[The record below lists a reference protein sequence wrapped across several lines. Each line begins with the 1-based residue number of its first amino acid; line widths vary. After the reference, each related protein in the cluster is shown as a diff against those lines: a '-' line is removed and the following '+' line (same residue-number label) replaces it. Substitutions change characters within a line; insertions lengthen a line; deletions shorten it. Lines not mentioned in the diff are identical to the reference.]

1 MLNKVTFL
9 SHIRI
14 FRHYIPSPFLLLGAI
29 ELCLLFGSALAG
41 NAVRFQYW
49 ESDVICDSTL
59 FASATLFA
67 LVLLAST
74 SAMGVY
80 STAYREGTGAM
91 MVRTVVSYC
100 LLGCATLT
108 VIYYF
113 APYLVMGRGVLVYS
127 IFFSLFTV
135 LPMRWLFFRLV
146 DNDQLSSRAVVL
158 GAGKRAL
165 QLEQRVA
172 KSHKGVAEIC
182 TYICTSDND
191 EVLVSGKVC
200 KHYASLEQIARDC
213 NATEIVVALDDRRE
227 RDGFNFPLDE
237 LLESKLRG
245 LNVVEAVTFYE
256 RELGILELSELRLG
270 WMVFASGFTHSVFW
284 DLVKRATDIAI
295 SLVILLLAWP
305 LMLVGIVG
313 IMLETGRPII
323 YKQARV
329 GLNSQPFKIYKFR
342 SMRTDAEIAG
352 KAIWADA
359 NDNRVTRVGGFLRN
373 TRIDELPQLYNVL
386 KGDMSIVGPRPERPE
401 FVEGLNKDVAFYQE
415 RHRVKPGLMGWA
427 QLNYPYG
434 ASVEDSAQKLRYDLY
449 YVKNRS
455 LLLDL
460 IIMVQTVQV
469 ILLGTGVR

>member
-1 MLNKVTFL
+1 
-9 SHIRI
+9 
-14 FRHYIPSPFLLLGAI
+14 
-29 ELCLLFGSALAG
+29 
-41 NAVRFQYW
+41 
-49 ESDVICDSTL
+49 
-59 FASATLFA
+59 
-67 LVLLAST
+67 
-74 SAMGVY
+74 
-80 STAYREGTGAM
+80 
-91 MVRTVVSYC
+91 
-100 LLGCATLT
+100 
-108 VIYYF
+108 
-113 APYLVMGRGVLVYS
+113 
-127 IFFSLFTV
+127 
-135 LPMRWLFFRLV
+135 
-146 DNDQLSSRAVVL
+146 
-158 GAGKRAL
+158 
-165 QLEQRVA
+165 
-172 KSHKGVAEIC
+172 
-182 TYICTSDND
+182 
-191 EVLVSGKVC
+191 
-200 KHYASLEQIARDC
+200 
-213 NATEIVVALDDRRE
+213 
-227 RDGFNFPLDE
+227 
-237 LLESKLRG
+237 
-245 LNVVEAVTFYE
+245 
-256 RELGILELSELRLG
+256 
-270 WMVFASGFTHSVFW
+270 
-284 DLVKRATDIAI
+284 VKRATDIAI

-323 YKQARV
+323 YKQVRV
-329 GLNSQPFKIYKFR
+329 GLNSKPFEIYKFR